1 MRIARRGKSAW
12 KAVKNRSRQK
22 TGVRGRV
29 ESDDFYWRAPSDVET
44 FWAQVDR
51 RHARK
56 GRFPLRIAFAIKS
69 LQALAGGA
77 ERVLCEVASGL
88 AELGHDITVLTY
100 DPPGSPS
107 YYTLHPSIARHCIA
121 IGDAQGPARFY
132 ETARRMLAL
141 RSRICD
147 IRPDIVVGFMHSM
160 FVPLGL
166 ALARTGIPLI
176 ASEHIVPD
184 HYKTR
189 PLQRGL
195 LHLTPWLVA
204 RITVVSSHALAAYPA
219 RLRKHMTVVPN
230 PVSLRALERAN
241 VAGPA
246 QGRKT
251 LLAVGRLAA
260 QKDFTTLI
268 DAFALIQHDV
278 PDWDLRIAGE
288 GELRGELEARIRTLH
303 LGQRVQLPGNIK
315 NISQEYAS
323 AQLFVMPSL
332 YESFGL
338 ATAEAI
344 THGLPAVGFADCPG
358 TNVLIKPG
366 YNGVLVEA
374 GQNRARSLATALLPL
389 MQDDAARRRLVPTGA
404 ASAEFA
410 TENVLEVWREMLAAV
425 VGPAVS
431 PPGSWLLPVPR
442 MKKSVVAGAMGRVPV
457 GRGAD
462 KANASASP

>member
-1 MRIARRGKSAW
+1 MRLATILTPEANAHREPGGKRLESCEQPVAPDNGRAW
-12 KAVKNRSRQK
+12 S
-22 TGVRGRV
+22 G
-29 ESDDFYWRAPSDVET
+29 ESDDSIGTQRLDAET
-44 FWAQVDR
+44 FERRLDR
-51 RHARK
+51 RQGRK
-56 GRFPLRIAFAIKS
+56 GRCPVKIAFAIKS

-77 ERVLCEVASGL
+77 ERVFCEVASGL

-107 YYTLHPSIARHCIA
+107 YYALHPSIARHCLA

-141 RSRICD
+141 RSRISE

-189 PLQRGL
+189 PLQKML
-195 LHLTPWLVA
+195 LHLTPWLAA
-204 RITVVSSHALAAYPA
+204 RITVVSNHVLAAYPA
-219 RLRKHMTVVPN
+219 QLRKHMTVVPN
-230 PVSLRALERAN
+230 PVSLRTSERAN
-241 VAGPA
+241 VAGPT

-260 QKDFTTLI
+260 QKDYTTLI

-288 GELRGELEARIRTLH
+288 GELRGELEARISTLR

-338 ATAEAI
+338 ATAEALA
-344 THGLPAVGFADCPG
+344 HGLPVVGFADCPG
-358 TNVLIKPG
+358 TNILIKPG
-366 YNGVLVEA
+366 CNGVLVEA
-374 GQNRARSLATALLPL
+374 DQHRARSLATALLPL
-389 MQDDAARRRLVPTGA
+389 MQESAARCRLVPTGGS
-404 ASAEFA
+404 SAEFA
-410 TENVLEVWREMLAAV
+410 MENVIEAWRETLATV

-431 PPGSWLLPVPR
+431 PPPGWLL
-442 MKKSVVAGAMGRVPV
+442 AM
-457 GRGAD
+457 
-462 KANASASP
+462 SAHEEIRYR